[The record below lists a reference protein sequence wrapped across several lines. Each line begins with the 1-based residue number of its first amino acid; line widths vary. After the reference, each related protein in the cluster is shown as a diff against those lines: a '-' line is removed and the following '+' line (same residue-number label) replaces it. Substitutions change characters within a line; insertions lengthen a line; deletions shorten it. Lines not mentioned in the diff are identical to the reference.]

1 MIDFVRLR
9 YTNKQNIESF
19 VCDRKNFD
27 KLHTVLEYHTG
38 EIEYPFTAKIGC
50 MDIRITDKTAYV
62 KNSIHKLYNELNGEE
77 AHNHNDFSYSA
88 LCETISDLD
97 TKLIDLR
104 KTRLTQLEF
113 GLNIK
118 LPVPAENIIKHNIV
132 LHKLKLHSHYE
143 KFNGKGEY
151 KQFDYSN
158 YYLKI
163 YDKAKHFKLTENII
177 RIELKYKNSKGFNA
191 LGIHNI
197 HDLKSKVLLQ
207 NLFNDLL
214 KRFDELTIVDD
225 IPHDSKMTSKEKNK
239 LNTYLSYNY
248 WNKYADRLIRNN
260 KSKDKIA
267 FESLLIKHDLLKTK
281 QFLRISLIEKFNELL
296 NN

>member
-1 MIDFVRLR
+1 MIDFIRLR

-27 KLHTVLEYHTG
+27 KLYTVLEYHSG
-38 EIEYPFTAKIGC
+38 KIEYPFTAKIGC

-62 KNSIHKLYNELNGEE
+62 KNSIHKLYNEFNGEE

-88 LCETISDLD
+88 LCETTNHLD
-97 TKLIDLR
+97 AKLIDLR
-104 KTRLTQLEF
+104 KTKLTQLEF

-118 LPVPAENIIKHNIV
+118 LTVPAEDIIKQNII

-143 KFNGKGEY
+143 KFKGKVEY

-163 YDKAKHFKLTENII
+163 YDKTKQFKLKENII
-177 RIELKYKNSKGFNA
+177 RIELKYKKSKSFNA

-197 HDLKSKVLLQ
+197 QDLKSKVFLQ
-207 NLFNDLL
+207 NLFNDLI
-214 KRFDELTIVDD
+214 KRFDELTIVDV
-225 IPHDSKMTSKEKNK
+225 IPNGSKITSKE
-239 LNTYLSYNY
+239 
-248 WNKYADRLIRNN
+248 
-260 KSKDKIA
+260 
-267 FESLLIKHDLLKTK
+267 
-281 QFLRISLIEKFNELL
+281 
-296 NN
+296 